1 MNKAYFYFIF
11 SFVLLVPSCIPMFNI
26 IREDWISKKIADTY
40 EIHHAYKDSEGFE
53 NVLDAEEIKIDDVHI
68 KILEERT
75 PSSGVVK
82 AHLFINGVEVSTP
95 DEILISND
103 PRDGRY
109 FSWLD
114 VLTVKNK
121 ISGEEQIYFLQRITS
136 NGYPLEERKWKI
148 ISINKDGSYKEESF
162 SYATRNQNYLGV
174 ALVNFSNTDLKLM
187 GYHSDING
195 AYPSI
200 FFPIIYPIFTSLLG
214 IILLIIAIKSRII
227 LKRKS
232 S

>member
-1 MNKAYFYFIF
+1 MNKAYLYFIF
-11 SFVLLVPSCIPMFNI
+11 SFVLLVPSCIPTFNI
-26 IREDWISKKIADTY
+26 IREEWIDKKIADTY

-53 NVLDAEEIKIDDVHI
+53 NVLDVKEIKIDDVHI
-68 KILEERT
+68 KIAEEST
-75 PSSGVVK
+75 PSSGIVNV
-82 AHLFINGVEVSTP
+82 HLFINGKEVSTP
-95 DEILISND
+95 NEILISNE
-103 PRDGRY
+103 PSGGRY

-121 ISGEEQIYFLQRITS
+121 ISGVEQIYFLQSITS
-136 NGYPLEERKWKI
+136 NGYPLEGRKWKI

-162 SYATRNQNYLGV
+162 SYATRYQHYLGV
-174 ALVNFSNTDLKLM
+174 ALVNFSYTALKLM
-187 GYHSDING
+187 GYHSDINS

-200 FFPIIYPIFTSLLG
+200 FSPMMYPIFTSLLG
-214 IILLIIAIKSRII
+214 IILLIIAIKLRIT